1 MKQIIDTQIIQLLN
15 QDHES
20 VSLRSFVRPNNRS
33 ALIYFHG
40 IEGHSEWFSKTANN
54 LATQGFDVYAYD
66 RIGCGLSSGQRG
78 HIRSINNLIKDSEL
92 IINYIA
98 VKQYQSIGYLASC
111 WGAKLALLLTA
122 KLAFKP
128 NYLILTSPAIFTKI
142 DLSFINKLKLVYYAL
157 KQRNLDLIPLPITTT
172 MLTTNPDYFDYLNTD
187 PLRNRSLTVNAYI
200 ENLKIDFMAIFMTK
214 QSFNNIDLPILLCLA
229 QDDKIINRPKIL
241 NWFAKIKSGQKEI
254 KTFPTNSH
262 CLDFDAQCYNVYIT
276 YLLEWLNKI
285 VK

>member
-20 VSLRSFVRPNNRS
+20 VSLRSFVKPNNRS

-40 IEGHSEWFSKTANN
+40 IEGHSEWFSKTANI

-66 RIGCGLSSGQRG
+66 RVGSGLSGGQRG
-78 HIRSINNLIKDSEL
+78 HIKNINNLIDDSVL
-92 IINYIA
+92 IINYIR
-98 VKQYQSIGYLASC
+98 VKQYQNIGYLASC

-122 KLAFKP
+122 KLTFKP
-128 NYLILTSPAIFTKI
+128 SYLILTSPAIYTKI
-142 DLSFINKLKLVYYAL
+142 DLSFINKLKILYFTL
-157 KQRNLDLIPLPITTT
+157 TKKNLNLIPLPITTI
-172 MLTTNPDYFDYLNTD
+172 MLTTNKEYFEYLNCD
-187 PLRNRSLTVNAYI
+187 PLRNRNITVKTCM
-200 ENLKIDFMAIFMTK
+200 ENLKIDLMAK
-214 QSFNNIDLPILLCLA
+214 QSYQYLDLPVLMCLA

-241 NWFAKIKSGQKEI
+241 NWFAKIKFSQKEV

-262 CLDFDAQCYNVYIT
+262 CLDFDANCYNDYIT
-276 YLLEWLNKI
+276 YLLAWLNKI